1 MSEQM
6 EAVTKNSSV
15 SAKSQPD
22 SSELLKQVTDEQDR
36 NEASNPVNIEAKTD
50 EPLNVAQLNEGHT
63 DPGNDTLEP
72 VSSQSGEFSPMRVSP
87 GRFSPTLDEISDG
100 LSSIGSPDPYVSHQ
114 KSSEILPVSEKET
127 RSKFSRERSRSPLS
141 RSRSCASVTQG
152 LKPAS
157 PLPYDECVNK
167 DLSLVNDVSID
178 MSDALS
184 TISDDEL
191 QKGEEATSP
200 KPDSEVSL
208 EQISEGG
215 SDVEDDHPSSVSNIS
230 DGDIDEIDDGV
241 DDFEEESCE
250 DEVISRLREPL
261 PYPTDQDGNRVVK
274 VTKVI
279 ETARD
284 RKQPEPLFP
293 PGKQPKAKKA
303 TFLCLNCEQSGH
315 RAKDCPT
322 LECYKCHMKGHFSRE
337 CPNPPVVKVCLICS
351 RKGHL
356 DKDCWYNPANA
367 SAKST
372 QYSQFNSQRSHHR
385 PPPPPPPPTLS
396 AGPRETTHSQRFLP
410 PAPKPPTISIDY
422 GHRSNEVGQSF
433 ASPSAPL
440 KRSKTLWLFFKEK
453 LIQKNQNPE
462 LAQPMI
468 MTWTMAN
475 HSEGTLA
482 DVMTRIRP
490 KSQVELRLI
499 LIKELGR
506 IEAKHIPMSVNVS
519 ELLDETVEYLMMYAN
534 PYSLPMSTTSSSFP
548 SLRSSVSVSS
558 STADS
563 FGAFQGSTSSSPSS
577 AVNIDKIQNALK
589 NVNAMERFKHLDKVI
604 EGQLSGD
611 IRAKMAYEGRWQ
623 SLAGLRG
630 FISGKLQVMKEMF
643 GISDDYIAVVSWTIQ
658 KLLAHV
664 GFCDYTLQT
673 MFTTYGR
680 LYLEENLA
688 EKLQPYG
695 KDFPSGVTVNYII
708 STVSDYMR
716 DLISAD

>member
-274 VTKVI
+274 
-279 ETARD
+279 
-284 RKQPEPLFP
+284 
-293 PGKQPKAKKA
+293 
-303 TFLCLNCEQSGH
+303 
-315 RAKDCPT
+315 
-322 LECYKCHMKGHFSRE
+322 
-337 CPNPPVVKVCLICS
+337 
-351 RKGHL
+351 
-356 DKDCWYNPANA
+356 
-367 SAKST
+367 
-372 QYSQFNSQRSHHR
+372 FNSQRSHHR